1 MIWNETFVPKPKKNL
16 ASDDFILNWEDKD
29 LKFIYKGIKK
39 REPII
44 IENIDNYINQLIS
57 DTTQLKDKYDCFDK
71 SFFILKRPR

>member
-39 REPII
+39 ES
-44 IENIDNYINQLIS
+44 LLL
-57 DTTQLKDKYDCFDK
+57 LK
-71 SFFILKRPR
+71 I